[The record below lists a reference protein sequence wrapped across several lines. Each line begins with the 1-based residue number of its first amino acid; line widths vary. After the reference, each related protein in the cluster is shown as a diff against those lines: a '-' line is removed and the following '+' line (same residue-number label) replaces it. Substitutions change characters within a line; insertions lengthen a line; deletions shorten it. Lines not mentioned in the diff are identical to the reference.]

1 VFAKLVSKLQIEVKH
16 TSRKDTTMQVWRA
29 QDKEARVRRLPCV
42 FIGTEQLQ
50 DQHFCHLRR
59 DLDGIFQ
66 SGDGIHVVDASAL
79 AGVGEGRMSSKDSSE
94 RHLGNIFR
102 GLTPVNYP
110 SSVMPK

>member
-1 VFAKLVSKLQIEVKH
+1 MFAKLVSKLQIEVKH

-29 QDKEARVRRLPCV
+29 QDKKARVRLPCV

-79 AGVGEGRMSSKDSSE
+79 AALAREG
-94 RHLGNIFR
+94 
-102 GLTPVNYP
+102 
-110 SSVMPK
+110 